1 MKGRILLYLFLVA
14 ALCIG
19 CGDVPSMRQLQELE
33 ARVND
38 VPDSVLAVLT
48 AADMPCW
55 GEARALYALL
65 TVEAQDKSYIDVAD
79 DSLISVATRYYERR
93 GPALHRLQAYYYH
106 GLTYQRKGANHE
118 AMLYYT
124 QAKDLIDEV
133 NSPYPVGLLC
143 AQMGTLYADDYD
155 YQHALIYMK
164 EALQYYEKANKE
176 RLGIFAKL
184 DIGLFYLNMYDFQ
197 QAETFLR
204 EVLSWG
210 EIHNDAYVIF
220 SSLNGLLRL
229 YDATKDIESLNL
241 LFESYPPEN
250 LWKNTTILTT
260 LAHYYAQKGDK
271 ISAEKALAQAR
282 EVSTSAEDTA
292 KLWYKS
298 YQINKALGETDD
310 ALSDY
315 EHLFYIQDSTVRIT
329 LQQPLIATQRDH
341 YQSQLK
347 IEELRNLN
355 YRYLMGIAALVIII
369 VAVVL
374 WVLYREAF
382 RKKEEQIK
390 QYMFA
395 ADQLRITLYHKEEE
409 LDKVTDA
416 LQQQATDTATL
427 QQRIASLFKEQ
438 YNLLDELCTTYYE
451 NPKDELRS
459 GHIFEQVCDTIN
471 FFSSDEGYARLE
483 AIVND
488 GCNDAI
494 ARLRCEFPKFKET
507 DFRLLCYFCAGFS
520 IQTICLFTQ
529 EDSKKLWVYKSRLI
543 ARIKNSDA
551 PSKDIILAQIPQR
564 VR

>member
-1 MKGRILLYLFLVA
+1 MKLRTILYTLLVA
-14 ALCIG
+14 ALCVG
-19 CGDVPSMRQLQELE
+19 CGGRVSMRQLQELE

-38 VPDSVLAVLT
+38 APDSVLAVLT
-48 AADMPCW
+48 AADMPRW
-55 GEARALYALL
+55 GEARAFYALL

-79 DSLISVATRYYERR
+79 DSLISVATRYYDRR

-106 GLTYQRKGANHE
+106 GLTYQRKGAYHE

-164 EALQYYEKANKE
+164 EALLYYEKANKE

-210 EIHNDAYVIF
+210 EIHNDAYVRF

-229 YDATKDIESLNL
+229 YDATEDIESLNL

-250 LWKNTTILTT
+250 LWRNTTTLTT

-355 YRYLMGIAALVIII
+355 YRYLMGMAALALMV
-369 VAVVL
+369 VAAI
-374 WVLYREAF
+374 LYIYVRNRF
-382 RKKEEQIK
+382 RRK
-390 QYMFA
+390 Q
-395 ADQLRITLYHKEEE
+395 EE
-409 LDKVTDA
+409 LNEYME
-416 LQQQATDTATL
+416 LSEGL
-427 QQRIASLFKEQ
+427 LQRISEHDSAAVQMQGQIAELFGGQ
-438 YNLLDELCTTYYE
+438 FQLLNKLSETYYE
-451 NPKDELRS
+451 NSASKAMKEQIFAKVKDEIERLQS
-459 GHIFEQVCDTIN
+459 GKELPKI
-471 FFSSDEGYARLE
+471 E
-483 AIVND
+483 AIVNKHLD
-488 GCNDAI
+488 NVM
-494 ARLRCEFPKFKET
+494 ARLRSELPHLKDKDYAFLTYLYARFSGKAIGAFMKLERNHIYQIKH
-507 DFRLLCYFCAGFS
+507 RLCS
-520 IQTICLFTQ
+520 
-529 EDSKKLWVYKSRLI
+529 E
-543 ARIKNSDA
+543 IKGSDA
-551 PSKDIILAQIPQR
+551 PSKQFFLDMMP
-564 VR
+564 

>member
-1 MKGRILLYLFLVA
+1 MKHRIALYLFLVA
-14 ALCIG
+14 TLCVG
-19 CGDVPSMRQLQELE
+19 CGDAPSMRQLQGLE
-33 ARVND
+33 ARVDD

-48 AADMPCW
+48 AADMPRW

-65 TVEAQDKSYIDVAD
+65 TVQAQDKSYIDVTD

-197 QAETFLR
+197 QAETSLR

-210 EIHNDAYVIF
+210 EIHNDAYVRF

-250 LWKNTTILTT
+250 LWQNTTTLTT

-315 EHLFYIQDSTVRIT
+315 EHLLAHQDSVVRIT
-329 LQQPLIATQRDH
+329 LQQPLLASQLDH
-341 YQSQLK
+341 YQSRLEV
-347 IEELRNLN
+347 EELRNLN
-355 YRYLMGIAALVIII
+355 YRYLMSIAALALMV
-369 VAVVL
+369 VAAI
-374 WVLYREAF
+374 LYIYVSSRF
-382 RKKEEQIK
+382 RHK
-390 QYMFA
+390 Q
-395 ADQLRITLYHKEEE
+395 EE
-409 LDKVTDA
+409 LNEYME
-416 LQQQATDTATL
+416 LSEGL
-427 QQRIASLFKEQ
+427 LQRISEHDSAAVQMQGQIAELFGGQ
-438 YNLLDELCTTYYE
+438 FQLLNKLSETYYE
-451 NPKDELRS
+451 HSASKAMKEQIFTKVKDEIERLQS
-459 GHIFEQVCDTIN
+459 GKELPKI
-471 FFSSDEGYARLE
+471 E
-483 AIVND
+483 AIVNKHLD
-488 GCNDAI
+488 NVMV
-494 ARLRCEFPKFKET
+494 RLRSELPHLKEKDYAFLT
-507 DFRLLCYFCAGFS
+507 YLYARFSGKAIGAFMKLERNHIYQIKHRLCS
-520 IQTICLFTQ
+520 
-529 EDSKKLWVYKSRLI
+529 E
-543 ARIKNSDA
+543 IKDSDA
-551 PSKDIILAQIPQR
+551 PSKQLFLDMMP
-564 VR
+564 